1 MSSAAFTRLFL
12 LAAKQAWRHR
22 RRTLLIGSCVIL
34 GNVML
39 ILQLAQGRGQQEAFM
54 SNMINSLSG
63 HLQVSKVR
71 GGEEAASLF
80 EADPQKMLPL
90 HELPALQRALA
101 QDPRVA
107 ASTARVRF
115 GAMLSRDEDN
125 WNGFIVGVQPE
136 SERRVCE
143 GIALASGRF
152 VRAGAA
158 EIVIS
163 KTVAQERGLAL
174 GDSITV
180 LASTTTRSFN
190 AVELRIVGLLADSGL
205 SKFYARMAYVP
216 IERVQSLIY
225 LEPGAAY
232 ELVVRLH
239 DTAATEAVAAQ
250 LRSRFAGAGGQGVL
264 QVRTW
269 HDMAGLFLG
278 ILEVSKGFR
287 SAMTAFLGTVILILV
302 FSSFSVYVLDRAR
315 EIATLLALGLRKGEL
330 VVLFVGEAVLV
341 AFVSAAIGLGL
352 GSAALFWLGKVGI
365 PAFNEAMTYVFAGDR
380 LFPILVAADVL
391 WLLAGSCLIAVLAAL
406 LPVRRALNAD
416 FVETL
421 NRG

>member
-1 MSSAAFTRLFL
+1 MWSTATRLFR

-34 GNVML
+34 GNIML
-39 ILQLAQGRGQQEAFM
+39 LLQLGQGRGQQEAFM

-63 HLQVSKVR
+63 HIQVSKTR
-71 GGEEAASLF
+71 PGADAASLF
-80 EADPQKMLPL
+80 EADPQKMAPL
-90 HELPALQRALA
+90 DELPALQEALA
-101 QDPRVA
+101 ADPRVA

-115 GAMLSRDEDN
+115 GAMLSHDEDN
-125 WNGFIVGVQPE
+125 WSGFIVGVQPD
-136 SERRVCE
+136 SERRVCAA
-143 GIALASGRF
+143 IALDSGRF
-152 VRAGAA
+152 VAPGAA

-163 KTVAQERGLAL
+163 KTVARERGLVL
-174 GDSITV
+174 GDTVTV

-190 AVELRIVGLLADSGL
+190 AVELRIVGLLADTGL
-205 SKFYARMAYVP
+205 GKFYSRMAYIP
-216 IERVQSLIY
+216 IEKAQSLIY
-225 LEPGAAY
+225 LERGQAY
-232 ELVVRLH
+232 ELVLRLH
-239 DTAATEAVAAQ
+239 DTAATGAVTAA
-250 LRSRFAGAGGQGVL
+250 LRSRFAAGEHAAV

-278 ILEVSKGFR
+278 ILEVSKAFR
-287 SAMTAFLGTVILILV
+287 IAMTVFLGLVILILV

-330 VVLFVGEAVLV
+330 VLLFVGEAVFV
-341 AFVSAAIGLGL
+341 AFVAAAIGLGL
-352 GSAALFWLGKVGI
+352 GAATLYWLGKTGI
-365 PAFNEAMTYVFAGDR
+365 PAFNEAMTYVFAGER
-380 LFPILVAADVL
+380 LFPILAMGDVV
-391 WLLAGSCLIAVLAAL
+391 WLLAGSCLIAIVAAL